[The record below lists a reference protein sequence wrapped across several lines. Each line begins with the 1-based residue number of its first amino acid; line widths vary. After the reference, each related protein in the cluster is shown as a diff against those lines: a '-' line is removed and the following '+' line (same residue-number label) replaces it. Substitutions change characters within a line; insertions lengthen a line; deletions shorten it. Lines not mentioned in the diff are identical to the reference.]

1 MYHKGKERTREL
13 PLPHAMIGR
22 LALEAEFRGMNTGD
36 LIAQLI
42 AAAIE
47 NDMVE
52 VVLGQSRSENL
63 ETDRPAP
70 GRIAPC
76 DCPATAGS

>member
-1 MYHKGKERTREL
+1 MYYKGKERTRAL
-13 PLPHAMIGR
+13 PLPQDMFGR
-22 LALEAEFRGMNTGD
+22 LALQAEFRGMNTGD

-52 VVLGQSRSENL
+52 IVLGQGRSENL
-63 ETDRPAP
+63 EIDPPAP
-70 GRIAPC
+70 GRITRC
-76 DCPATAGS
+76 D